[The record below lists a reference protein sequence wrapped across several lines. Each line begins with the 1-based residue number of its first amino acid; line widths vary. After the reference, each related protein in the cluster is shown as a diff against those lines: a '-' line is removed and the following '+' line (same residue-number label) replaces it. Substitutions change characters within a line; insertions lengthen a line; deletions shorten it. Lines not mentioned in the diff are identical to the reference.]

1 MRMKNRFFL
10 TNSISLFLISIF
22 FLIQP
27 VLPGLA
33 QVLDPDLPQE
43 EIKSFFPLILVA
55 IPPSTDLTIS
65 AIEISQATQGATNH
79 VSLVNGRPTTVRV
92 YARVNEAVPLSNV
105 SVALFGSRNGL
116 PLPGSPLVSTNS
128 SAYPLSTSAT
138 TLRLDINKSFNFSLP
153 VEWLGG
159 QVSLEARVDSAN
171 TYWESNES
179 NNAYTHTANFISVP
193 ALTVKI
199 VPIKYYDTYYK
210 KTFEL
215 SSDEIIKQAN
225 EFKNAM
231 MKIYPV
237 GSIQMQVRSSTF
249 VFQGD
254 LGNYYDLSDWDE
266 LLNSI
271 ASVKY
276 SDGSPP
282 SEVYYGLIPVVDS
295 TGFSWWYSWVLGY
308 GFVGP
313 PTYGGPRAAI
323 GLASGYVKAI
333 NYTVEGEVTAAHE
346 IGHNLGR
353 LHAPCGG
360 PDGVDPSYPYN
371 GGIIG
376 QIGLDPNILKIYYP
390 TSNYDIMGYC
400 DNVWISDYNYSAIM
414 QSQLLFG
421 STAAV
426 IEKQESLLLSG
437 QVDEN
442 GIVSIQPSYIL
453 PTYPSETT
461 TQSDYQA
468 QFLDENGQVIATH
481 LLPLSLA
488 QADDFSSIKIN
499 ASIPLPEKTPSGFR
513 ILKDG
518 AQIFQKSFGK
528 LDTLAPGINSPQ
540 ITVQASG
547 PDLNIRW
554 SPSNLPALL
563 RYSVDGG
570 LTWMTLDTEN
580 TAGSWTGLIPGFYQQ
595 DILFQ
600 VIPAWSLDPVNLQWT
615 AEDIE

>member
-1 MRMKNRFFL
+1 MDIKRILSKA
-10 TNSISLFLISIF
+10 ISLFLISIF
-22 FLIQP
+22 FFVQP
-27 VLPGLA
+27 GFPGLA
-33 QVLDPDLPQE
+33 QVLNPELPQE
-43 EIKSFFPLILVA
+43 ETKNFFPLILVA
-55 IPPSTDLTIS
+55 IPPPTDLTIS
-65 AIEISQATQGATNH
+65 AIEVSQATQGATNH

-116 PLPGSPLVSTNS
+116 PLPGSPLVSTAS

-138 TLRLDINKSFNFSLP
+138 TLRLDINKSYNFSLP
-153 VEWLGG
+153 VEWLAG
-159 QVSLEARVDSAN
+159 QVSLEARVDSNNA
-171 TYWESNES
+171 YWENNES
-179 NNAYTHTANFISVP
+179 NNSFTYTANYITVP
-193 ALTVKI
+193 PLNVKI
-199 VPIKYYDTYYK
+199 VPIRYYDTYYK

-215 SSDEIIKQAN
+215 SSEEVLKQAN
-225 EFKNAM
+225 EFKSAM

-237 GSIQMQVRSSTF
+237 GSIQMQVRSSTYT
-249 VFQGD
+249 FQGD
-254 LGNYYDLSDWDE
+254 LGDYYNLSDWDR
-266 LLNSI
+266 LLDNI
-271 ASVKY
+271 VTLKY
-276 SDGSPP
+276 SDGSPA

-295 TGFSWWYSWVLGY
+295 TGFSWWYSGVLGY

-360 PDGVDPSYPYN
+360 PSDVDPLYPYS

-400 DNVWISDYNYSAIM
+400 DNVWISDYNYSALM

-421 STAAV
+421 STAAE

-437 QVDEN
+437 RIDET
-442 GIVSIQPSYIL
+442 GRISFQPSYIL
-453 PTYPSETT
+453 PTYPLQTT
-461 TQSDYQA
+461 TQSDFQV
-468 QFLDENGQVIATH
+468 QFFDENGQVISTH
-481 LLPLSLA
+481 FLPVSLA
-488 QADDFSSIKIN
+488 QAEEFSSIKIS
-499 ASIPLPEKTPSGFR
+499 ASIPLPEKTPSGIR

-528 LDTLAPGINSPQ
+528 LDKLAPGIDSPQ
-540 ITVQASG
+540 ITIQAAG
-547 PDLNIRW
+547 PELNIRW
-554 SPSNLPALL
+554 GLPDQPALL

-570 LTWMTLDTEN
+570 LTWMTLDAEN
-580 TAGSWTGLIPGFYQQ
+580 TAGSWTGLIPGLTQQ
-595 DILFQ
+595 EILFQ
-600 VIPAWSLDPVNLQWT
+600 VIPAWSLEAVNLHWS